1 MEEEDATKL
10 NMEHY
15 YPDEYEQ
22 YGEGNKSF
30 GHFMAV
36 FQNYAQPSMKKV
48 TKKVFT

>member
-15 YPDEYEQ
+15 YPDEYDQ

-30 GHFMAV
+30 
-36 FQNYAQPSMKKV
+36 
-48 TKKVFT
+48 